1 MKQLILSTFFLST
14 IFANPIAG
22 QFRLDLSAGA
32 NISNISLKETSEI
45 PFGSITESVT
55 GYYLEVSPNLQLTK
69 RLKFVLNTQFSQ
81 KGFQYK
87 EERSSLAS
95 SFRFT
100 YLDIIPELELSVF
113 QFLSVG
119 VGLNYGVRLR
129 ERSKLSDDEPW
140 VASDPSFS
148 SGSDLGI
155 AGKVKVDFGNLFIY
169 TRFNRGISSLADVTF
184 TDANGQDLTTTST
197 YNRNVQFGVG
207 YSFGL

>member
-1 MKQLILSTFFLST
+1 MKQLIPITLFLS
-14 IFANPIAG
+14 IIVANPIAG
-22 QFRLDLSAGA
+22 QFRINISAGA

-55 GYYLEVSPNLQLTK
+55 GYYLGVSPNLQLTD
-69 RLKFVLNTQFSQ
+69 RLKFVFNTQFSQ

-113 QFLSVG
+113 QILSIGIG
-119 VGLNYGVRLR
+119 VNYGVRLR
-129 ERSKLSDDEPW
+129 ELNKSMDDEPW
-140 VASDPSFS
+140 TESNPSFS
-148 SGSDLGI
+148 TGSDFGI
-155 AGKVKVDFGNLFIY
+155 AGKVKLNFGNLFIY
-169 TRFNRGISSLADVTF
+169 TRFNRGVSSLADITF
-184 TDANGQDLTTTST
+184 TDANGQELTTTSPF
-197 YNRNVQFGVG
+197 NRNVQFGVG